1 MNLTLLFIRFPV
13 TNLRTQKLFIF
24 LCFCVSGYMI
34 VNEVN
39 GTIEWFR
46 EGQNYL
52 ITDTINEKMKVRVTK
67 ILNNKV

>member
-1 MNLTLLFIRFPV
+1 
-13 TNLRTQKLFIF
+13 
-24 LCFCVSGYMI
+24 MI